1 MWFDGLGFDRGSPL
15 FAIGQP
21 RPVYG
26 MNEAKVYLLGSANRH
41 TSYEEPE
48 ERDGVRHWG
57 CYRCSGLAKV
67 RQLEYTRSDLFPLAR
82 DSINI
87 AKLRQFTRSESLP
100 ADDQRLRRVQRSIIE
115 TL

>member
-48 ERDGVRHWG
+48 ERDGVRRFDSWNTLGPICSHWRAIRLTLRNCVSLHGVRVCQLTIKG
-57 CYRCSGLAKV
+57 CDVCSEASL
-67 RQLEYTRSDLFPLAR
+67 
-82 DSINI
+82 
-87 AKLRQFTRSESLP
+87 KLCDGSR
-100 ADDQRLRRVQRSIIE
+100 
-115 TL
+115 